1 MAGGHDRHRW
11 RVFVLHR
18 IRWRVFPRTHQ
29 RNDVEAAHPA
39 LAGFLGEYAVDGHL
53 SGWAVAKSLAGFF
66 WPGPNRWRVFF
77 GQGQIVGGFF
87 WQGPIRWRVFLG
99 RAQISGGFFWAGP
112 KSLAGF
118 CVRQGQCI
126 GSLFGR
132 GRIVDRLLL
141 VHSCRSLN
149 LREASAVGIGIS
161 SIVYPMRT
169 WRTPPINNLG
179 VHRAR
184 RPPCPTLGISQG
196 LVRRWPD
203 VQE

>member
-53 SGWAVAKSLAGFF
+53 SGWAVAKSLA
-66 WPGPNRWRVFF
+66 V
-77 GQGQIVGGFF
+77 FF